1 MLHHCQSAQIVPQLT
16 CAPLN
21 HSQLQMDYM
30 IGWLGEQQAFSA
42 MWFLLRYIS
51 WNSLWIVDPSKSR
64 SRPVAR
70 CESSA
75 RNWPTF
81 GRCCFRARRPT
92 RICIHICHRQNWWP
106 LSDLAYLAHHSY
118 CILNLQTTRFD
129 PSKLRQWLATF
140 QHHTFITER
149 RGLGM
154 LLFETNT
161 QISNVKSERLS
172 DLSLKLS
179 LSHLS
184 VCNHIPFLH
193 LRISQVF
200 LLFGC
205 VSRFLR

>member
-1 MLHHCQSAQIVPQLT
+1 MISTSIDLMEL
-16 CAPLN
+16 PLN
-21 HSQLQMDYM
+21 SWRIQVGIPTSRTMRIIRKELAY
-30 IGWLGEQQAFSA
+30 IRALLFSGA
-42 MWFLLRYIS
+42 KAYPDLCMYIY
-51 WNSLWIVDPSKSR
+51 IY
-64 SRPVAR
+64 
-70 CESSA
+70 
-75 RNWPTF
+75 
-81 GRCCFRARRPT
+81 
-92 RICIHICHRQNWWP
+92 ICHGQNWWP

-118 CILNLQTTRFD
+118 CILNLQAARFD

-140 QHHTFITER
+140 QHHTFVTER

-154 LLFETNT
+154 
-161 QISNVKSERLS
+161 LS

-205 VSRFLR
+205 VSRFLC